1 MLAKRKVRSARP
13 ITAMQAWWLT
23 HQIPIVT
30 NETTYAAY
38 WGQECTSAAPSA
50 PPGASAETSMIRSVA
65 AIAKTAGE
73 ELQPGGLHDS
83 RRD

>member
-30 NETTYAAY
+30 NETTYVLGPGVHERRAERTA
-38 WGQECTSAAPSA
+38 GGVGGDVDDQECR
-50 PPGASAETSMIRSVA
+50 GDREDGV
-65 AIAKTAGE
+65 GE
-73 ELQPGGLHDS
+73 EFQPGGLHDS